1 MNAIFR
7 NNISTIPCFIGYS
20 KTEHEFNIHY
30 KRMGE
35 CGEVYS
41 NWLNEIPR
49 EKSVQAYDSGHR
61 GGSHD
66 HESSRM
72 YELCAKGGSQSS
84 HHCISLSNLL
94 PVS

>member
-7 NNISTIPCFIGYS
+7 NNISTILCFVGYS

-30 KRMGE
+30 KRMRE

-61 GGSHD
+61 GGH
-66 HESSRM
+66 M
-72 YELCAKGGSQSS
+72 TT
-84 HHCISLSNLL
+84 NLVECMNSVLKEALNL
-94 PVS
+94 PITALV